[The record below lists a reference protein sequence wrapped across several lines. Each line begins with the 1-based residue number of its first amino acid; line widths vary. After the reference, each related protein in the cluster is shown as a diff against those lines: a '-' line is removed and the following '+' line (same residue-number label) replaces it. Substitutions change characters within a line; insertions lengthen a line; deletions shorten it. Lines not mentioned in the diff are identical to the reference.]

1 MSSTQQLLDD
11 VIVGEQFEIHHCDGA
26 LRSLELALEHVQKGK
41 RKSWLRGIK
50 MQFERLAN
58 GDRLSDQHFPKEGR
72 LPRRVGQQTDK
83 HFRAIKRVPVR
94 GYVWKSERFP
104 NRYYV
109 SHYVYKDY
117 NRLKPKD
124 SELVAKNWR
133 LIEAGEHK

>member
-1 MSSTQQLLDD
+1 MSTSQQLLDD

-26 LRSLELALEHVQKGK
+26 LRSLKLALEHVQKNK

-50 MQFERLAN
+50 MQFERLAD
-58 GDRLSDQHFPKEGR
+58 GHRLSKENFPKEGI
-72 LPRRVGQQTDK
+72 LPRRTGQQTDK
-83 HFRAIKRVPVR
+83 HFRAIKKVPVR

-117 NRLKPKD
+117 RKLKQKD
-124 SELVAKNWR
+124 TDLVADNWR
-133 LIEAGEHK
+133 LVELGEHR